1 MNRLT
6 WSSRLALMIGAIVS
20 PLFFVLVFAQAAT
33 RPGYSLVKV
42 PLSLLSLGQG
52 GGVQIANFILCGVFA
67 LLGAVGLRLALAKHR
82 GGILAVILPAIFG
95 IGLVIAGC
103 FHPDPAV
110 GFPAGTALKSSG
122 PGSAHNAVHELG
134 FFLVNIALV
143 VCCFVFARLF
153 QRWSHRGWALYAL
166 ISGLLGIALVAAG
179 LGTDDFLGTT
189 FGGVVVYS
197 FLSIASGRLAYLNRT
212 LSDAEL
218 TALGSSK

>member
-6 WSSRLALMIGAIVS
+6 GFGRLALMIGTIVS

-33 RPGYSLVKV
+33 RPGYSLITV

-52 GGVQIANFILCGVFA
+52 GGVQIANFIVCGGFA

-103 FHPDPAV
+103 FHPDPAAR
-110 GFPAGTALKSSG
+110 FPPGAPPESSG
-122 PGSAHNAVHELG
+122 AGSVQNAVHELG

-143 VCCFVFARLF
+143 VCCFAFARLF
-153 QRWSHRGWALYAL
+153 QRWGRRGWAIYAL
-166 ISGLLGIALVAAG
+166 ISGLLGVAFVAAG
-179 LGTDDFLGTT
+179 IGTDDFLGTT
-189 FGGVVVYS
+189 FGGVVIYS
-197 FLSIASGRLAYLNRT
+197 FLSIASGRLAYLTEPWATQN
-212 LSDAEL
+212 
-218 TALGSSK
+218 